1 MGLESSLAMCAMA
14 VTIARNAM
22 ALEKNF
28 VIIGNNGAEPVVEP
42 EIVHVVMEDTE
53 NLFVK
58 NVMAP
63 DL

>member
-1 MGLESSLAMCAMA
+1 MCALA

-22 ALEKNF
+22 VPEKNF
-28 VIIGNNGAEPVVEP
+28 VIIENNGAEPVVEP

-53 NLFVK
+53 NFIVK